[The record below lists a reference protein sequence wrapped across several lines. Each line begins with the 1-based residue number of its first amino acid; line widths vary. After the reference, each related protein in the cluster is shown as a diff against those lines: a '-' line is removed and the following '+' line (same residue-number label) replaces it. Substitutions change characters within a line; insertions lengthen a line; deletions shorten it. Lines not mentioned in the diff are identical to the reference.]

1 MTARA
6 AGVLVLLLAGCATV
20 PYPADEIPGI
30 ARVDEAYR
38 GAAEVH
44 RLSEPFLGEAGDS
57 ETDVVLR
64 TDPASRVGYHFSI
77 ALASGFKPPAGSRV
91 RVQYVAKEG
100 EAAAERTLALPR
112 NPGWWFGE
120 IVFGLT
126 GADAPAPRWRPV
138 AWRVS
143 VLGPDGKEL
152 AARRSFLWGAPT
164 DKGLGK

>member
-1 MTARA
+1 MTRGA
-6 AGVLVLLLAGCATV
+6 AGLLALLLAGCATV
-20 PYPADEIPGI
+20 PHSADEKPGI

-38 GAAEVH
+38 GAAQAH
-44 RLSEPFLGEAGDS
+44 RLAQPFLGEPGDS
-57 ETDVVLR
+57 RTDVILR

-77 ALASGFKPPAGSRV
+77 ALASGFEPPAGSKV

-100 EAAAERTLALPR
+100 EAAVTRTLDLPR

-120 IVFGLT
+120 IVFALT
-126 GADAPAPRWRPV
+126 GADAPTPTWHPL

-143 VLGPDGKEL
+143 ILGPDGSEL

-164 DKGLGK
+164 DTGLGK